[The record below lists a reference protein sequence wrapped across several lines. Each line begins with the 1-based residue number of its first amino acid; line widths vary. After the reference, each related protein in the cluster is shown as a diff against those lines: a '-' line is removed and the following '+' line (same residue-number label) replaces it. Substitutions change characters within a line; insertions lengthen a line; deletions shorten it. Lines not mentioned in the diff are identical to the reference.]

1 MNFRLIWFLSLFLAV
16 RAAAI
21 PRAADLSMALKA
33 RDRNEPETDQQ
44 DSHLDHDDHEDDE
57 DENGN
62 GDVEDGYQIGE
73 GW

>member
-1 MNFRLIWFLSLFLAV
+1 MNFRLIWFLSLLLAV
-16 RAAAI
+16 RATVI

-44 DSHLDHDDHEDDE
+44 DRHLDRDDHEDDE

-62 GDVEDGYQIGE
+62 RAVENGYQIGE